1 MELAERVKRI
11 EPSATLIVLM
21 EKEKLTSRGIDVVD
35 FGPGEP
41 DFPTPEHIKRAA
53 VKAIED
59 NKTKYTPS
67 GGVMPL
73 RQAAVEWHAKYLGSA
88 YAPKE
93 CIINCG
99 GKHSLFN
106 VIHALINSGDEVL
119 ILAPYWVS
127 YPEIVKCAD
136 GTPVILETS
145 AESGFIPR
153 ASEIEKAMTPRTKI
167 LILNSPSNPTG
178 AVIPEDEFAKILDV
192 AKKHGVWVLSDECY
206 SHFVYGSAK
215 PFSIASLPDAKDH
228 VIISASLSKTFAMT
242 GWRMGYTLAPQ
253 EISDAV
259 LKLQSQSISNPTSIA
274 QYAALEALRG
284 GMQSVQEMVGEFAKR
299 RRRIIDGLR
308 EIPGVSC
315 HEPMGSFYV
324 FPNVSGAI
332 EEHGSA
338 APVDTLRVAK
348 DLLERAH
355 VVVIPGEAFG
365 APGYLRISY
374 ATSME
379 RIEEGL
385 RRLASFF
392 RAEKPVSSAAAT
404 RG

>member
-1 MELAERVKRI
+1 MELADRVNRI
-11 EPSATLIVLM
+11 EPSATLAVLM
-21 EKEKLTSRGIDVVD
+21 EKEKLTARGIDVVD

-53 VKAIED
+53 IKAIEE

-67 GGVMPL
+67 AGVMPL
-73 RQAAVEWHAKYLGSA
+73 RQAAIDWHAKYLGSS
-88 YAPKE
+88 YGPKE
-93 CIINCG
+93 CVINCG

-106 VIHALINSGDEVL
+106 VINALINSGDEVL

-127 YPEIVKCAD
+127 YPEMVKCAD

-145 AESGFIPR
+145 ADDGFIPR
-153 ASEIEKAMTPRTKI
+153 ASEIEKAITPRTKI
-167 LILNSPSNPTG
+167 LIVNSPANPTG
-178 AVIPEDEFAKILDV
+178 AVIPESEFAKILEV
-192 AKKHGVWVLSDECY
+192 AKENGVWVLSDECY
-206 SHFVYGSAK
+206 SHFVYGDAK
-215 PFSIASLPDAKDH
+215 PFSIASLPGAKDH

-253 EISDAV
+253 PISDAV
-259 LKLQSQSISNPTSIA
+259 LKLQSQSVSNPTSIA

-284 GMQSVQEMVGEFAKR
+284 GMESVEKMISEFAKR

-308 EIPGVSC
+308 KIPGVSC
-315 HEPMGSFYV
+315 HEPAGSFYV
-324 FPNVSGAI
+324 FPNVAGAI
-332 EEHGSA
+332 EGNGATSA
-338 APVDTLRVAK
+338 DTVKAAK
-348 DLLERAH
+348 DLLEHAH

-385 RRLASFF
+385 RRLDNFF
-392 RAEKPVSSAAAT
+392 RVEKPVISAAAT

>member
-1 MELAERVKRI
+1 MELADRVNRI
-11 EPSATLIVLM
+11 EASATLAVLM
-21 EKEKLTSRGIDVVD
+21 EKEKLTARGIDVVD

-53 VKAIED
+53 IKAIEE

-73 RQAAVEWHAKYLGSA
+73 RQAAVDWHAKYLGSS

-93 CIINCG
+93 CVINCG

-136 GTPVILETS
+136 GAPVILETS
-145 AESGFIPR
+145 ADNGFIPR
-153 ASEIEKAMTPRTKI
+153 ASEIEKAITPRTKI
-167 LILNSPSNPTG
+167 LIVNSPANPTG
-178 AVIPEDEFAKILDV
+178 TVIPEDEFAKILEV
-192 AKKHGVWVLSDECY
+192 AKENGVWVLSDECY
-206 SHFVYGSAK
+206 SHFVYGDAR
-215 PFSIASLPDAKDH
+215 PFSIASLPGAKEH

-253 EISDAV
+253 PISDAV
-259 LKLQSQSISNPTSIA
+259 LKLQSQSVSNPTSIA

-284 GMQSVQEMVGEFAKR
+284 GMETVEKMVTEFAKR

-308 EIPGVSC
+308 EIPGVVC
-315 HEPMGSFYV
+315 HEPAGSFYV
-324 FPNVSGAI
+324 FPNVAGAI
-332 EEHGSA
+332 EGNGATSA
-338 APVDTLRVAK
+338 DTVKAAK
-348 DLLERAH
+348 DLLEHAH
-355 VVVIPGEAFG
+355 VAVIPGEAFG

-392 RAEKPVSSAAAT
+392 RAEKSVISAAAT

>member
-11 EPSATLIVLM
+11 EPSATLVVLM

-53 VKAIED
+53 IKAIED

-67 GGVMPL
+67 GGIMPL
-73 RQAAVEWHAKYLGSA
+73 RQAAVDWHAKYLGSA

-93 CIINCG
+93 CVINTG

-106 VIHALINSGDEVL
+106 VIHALINHGDEVL

-136 GTPVILETS
+136 GTPVVLKTS
-145 AESGFIPR
+145 AENGFIPS
-153 ASEIEKAMTPRTKI
+153 ASEIEKAITPRTKI
-167 LILNSPSNPTG
+167 LIVNSPSNPTG
-178 AVIPEDEFAKILDV
+178 AVIPENEFAKILDV
-192 AKKHGVWVLSDECY
+192 AKKRGVWVLSDECY
-206 SHFVYGSAK
+206 SHFVYGNAK
-215 PFSIASLPDAKDH
+215 PFSIASLPGAKDH

-284 GMQSVQEMVGEFAKR
+284 GMESVQEMVTEFAKR

-308 EIPGVSC
+308 EIPGVTC

-324 FPNVSGAI
+324 FPNVAD
-332 EEHGSA
+332 A
-338 APVDTLRVAK
+338 AKGTAGTVDTLRVAK

-374 ATSME
+374 ATSNE

-392 RAEKPVSSAAAT
+392 RADKPVTSAAAT

>member
-1 MELAERVKRI
+1 MKLADRVNRI
-11 EPSATLIVLM
+11 EPSATLAVLM
-21 EKEKLTSRGIDVVD
+21 EKEKLTARGIDVVD

-41 DFPTPEHIKRAA
+41 DFPTPQHIKQAA
-53 VKAIED
+53 IKAIEE

-73 RQAAVEWHAKYLGSA
+73 RQAAVDWHAKYLGSA
-88 YAPKE
+88 YAARE
-93 CIINCG
+93 CVINCG

-145 AESGFIPR
+145 ADDEFIPH
-153 ASEIEKAMTPRTKI
+153 ASEIERAITPHTKI
-167 LILNSPSNPTG
+167 LIVNSPANPTG
-178 AVIPEDEFAKILDV
+178 AVVPEDEFAKILEV

-206 SHFVYGSAK
+206 SHFVYGDAK
-215 PFSIASLPDAKDH
+215 PFSIASLPGAKDH

-253 EISDAV
+253 PISDAV
-259 LKLQSQSISNPTSIA
+259 LKLQSQSVSNPISIA

-284 GMQSVQEMVGEFAKR
+284 GMESVEKMVTEFAKR

-308 EIPGVSC
+308 EIPGAVC
-315 HEPMGSFYV
+315 HEPAGSFYV
-324 FPNVSGAI
+324 FPNVAGAVD
-332 EEHGSA
+332 GSSA
-338 APVDTLRVAK
+338 TSTDTVKVAK

-392 RAEKPVSSAAAT
+392 RAEKPVISAAAT

>member
-1 MELAERVKRI
+1 MELADRVNRI
-11 EPSATLIVLM
+11 EPSATLAVLM
-21 EKEKLTSRGIDVVD
+21 EKEKLTARGIDVVD

-53 VKAIED
+53 IKAIEE

-67 GGVMPL
+67 AGVMPL
-73 RQAAVEWHAKYLGSA
+73 RQAAVEWHAKYLGSS

-93 CIINCG
+93 CVINCG

-145 AESGFIPR
+145 ADDGFIPR
-153 ASEIEKAMTPRTKI
+153 ASEIEKAITPRTKI
-167 LILNSPSNPTG
+167 LIVNSPANPTG
-178 AVIPEDEFAKILDV
+178 AVIPEDEFTKILEV
-192 AKKHGVWVLSDECY
+192 AKENGVWVLSDECY
-206 SHFVYGSAK
+206 SHFVYGDAK
-215 PFSIASLPDAKDH
+215 PFSIVSLPGAKEH

-253 EISDAV
+253 PISDAV
-259 LKLQSQSISNPTSIA
+259 LKLQSQSVSNPTSIA

-284 GMQSVQEMVGEFAKR
+284 GMESVEKMVSEFAKR

-315 HEPMGSFYV
+315 HEPAGSFYV
-324 FPNVSGAI
+324 FPNVAGAI
-332 EEHGSA
+332 ERNGATS
-338 APVDTLRVAK
+338 VDTVKVAK
-348 DLLERAH
+348 ELLEHAH

-385 RRLASFF
+385 RRLTSFF
-392 RAEKPVSSAAAT
+392 RAEKPVISAAAM

>member
-1 MELAERVKRI
+1 MELAKRVKSM
-11 EPSATLIVLM
+11 EPSATLVVFTA
-21 EKEKLTSRGIDVVD
+21 KERLTARGIDVVD

-41 DFPTPEHIKRAA
+41 DFPTPEHVKRAGI
-53 VKAIED
+53 KAIED
-59 NKTKYTPS
+59 NKTKYTAS
-67 GGVMPL
+67 GGITAL
-73 RQAAVEWHAKYLGSA
+73 RQAAAEWHAKNLGSH
-88 YAPKE
+88 YEMKE
-93 CIINCG
+93 CVINAG

-106 VIHALINSGDEVL
+106 VIHALINDGDEVV
-119 ILAPYWVS
+119 IIAPYWVS
-127 YPEIVKCAD
+127 YPEIVKCA
-136 GTPVILETS
+136 GGKPVIVETK
-145 AESGFIPR
+145 AEDGFVPNV
-153 ASEIEKAMTPRTKI
+153 AAIEKAITPRTKI
-167 LILNSPSNPTG
+167 VIVNSPSNPTG
-178 AVIPEDEFAKILDV
+178 AVIPEEEFAKILDV
-192 AKKHGVWVLSDECY
+192 AKKRGVFLLSDECY

-215 PFSIASLPDAKDH
+215 PFSIASLPGAKDR
-228 VIISASLSKTFAMT
+228 VIVSASLSKTFAMT
-242 GWRMGYTLAPQ
+242 GWRMGYTLAPP
-253 EISDAV
+253 EIADAV
-259 LKLQSQSISNPTSIA
+259 LKLQSQSTSNPTSIA

-284 GMQSVQEMVGEFAKR
+284 GMESVHEMVSEFAKR

-308 EIPGVSC
+308 EIPGVVC

-324 FPNVSGAI
+324 FPNVAGAI
-332 EEHGSA
+332 EENGGG
-338 APVDTLRVAK
+338 APVDTVRVAE

-385 RRLASFF
+385 HRLAGFF

>member
-1 MELAERVKRI
+1 MELADRVNRI
-11 EPSATLIVLM
+11 EASATLAVLM
-21 EKEKLTSRGIDVVD
+21 EKEKLTARGIDVVD

-53 VKAIED
+53 IKAIEE

-73 RQAAVEWHAKYLGSA
+73 RQAAVDWHAKYLGSS

-93 CIINCG
+93 CVINCG

-136 GTPVILETS
+136 GAPVILETS
-145 AESGFIPR
+145 ADNGFIPR
-153 ASEIEKAMTPRTKI
+153 ASEIEKAITPRTKI
-167 LILNSPSNPTG
+167 LIVNSPANPTG
-178 AVIPEDEFAKILDV
+178 TVIPEDEFAKILEV
-192 AKKHGVWVLSDECY
+192 AKENGVWVLSDECY
-206 SHFVYGSAK
+206 SHFVYGDAR
-215 PFSIASLPDAKDH
+215 PFSIASLPGAKEH

-253 EISDAV
+253 PISDAV
-259 LKLQSQSISNPTSIA
+259 LKLQSQSVSNPTSIA

-284 GMQSVQEMVGEFAKR
+284 GMETVEKMVTEFAKR

-308 EIPGVSC
+308 EIPGVVC
-315 HEPMGSFYV
+315 HEPAGSFYV
-324 FPNVSGAI
+324 FPSVAGAI
-332 EEHGSA
+332 EGNGATSA
-338 APVDTLRVAK
+338 DTVKAAK
-348 DLLERAH
+348 DLLEHAH
-355 VVVIPGEAFG
+355 VAVIPGEAFG

-392 RAEKPVSSAAAT
+392 RAEKPVISAAAT

>member
-11 EPSATLIVLM
+11 EPSATLAVLM
-21 EKEKLTSRGIDVVD
+21 EKEKLTARGIDVVD

-53 VKAIED
+53 VKAIEE

-67 GGVMPL
+67 GGIMPL
-73 RQAAVEWHAKYLGSA
+73 RQAAVDWHARQLGSA

-93 CIINCG
+93 CVINCG
-99 GKHSLFN
+99 GKHSLFS

-119 ILAPYWVS
+119 IIAPYWVS

-136 GTPVILETS
+136 GTPVVVETL
-145 AESGFIPR
+145 AEGGFIPL
-153 ASEIEKAMTPRTKI
+153 AAEIERAITPRTKI
-167 LILNSPSNPTG
+167 LIVNSPSNPTG
-178 AVIPEDEFAKILDV
+178 AVIPEAEFAKILEV

-206 SHFVYGSAK
+206 SHFVYGDAK
-215 PFSIASLPDAKDH
+215 PFSLASLPGAKDH

-284 GMQSVQEMVGEFAKR
+284 GMESVEKMVGEFAKR
-299 RRRIIDGLR
+299 RRRIVDGLR

-324 FPNVSGAI
+324 FPNVSGAVN
-332 EEHGSA
+332 GGA
-338 APVDTLRVAK
+338 AATDTVQVAK
-348 DLLERAH
+348 DLLEREH
-355 VVVIPGEAFG
+355 VAVIPGEPFG

-392 RAEKPVSSAAAT
+392 RAEKPVSTAAAT

>member
-1 MELAERVKRI
+1 
-11 EPSATLIVLM
+11 
-21 EKEKLTSRGIDVVD
+21 
-35 FGPGEP
+35 
-41 DFPTPEHIKRAA
+41 
-53 VKAIED
+53 
-59 NKTKYTPS
+59 
-67 GGVMPL
+67 MPL
-73 RQAAVEWHAKYLGSA
+73 RQAAVDWHAKYLGSS

-93 CIINCG
+93 CVINCG

-136 GTPVILETS
+136 GAPVILETS
-145 AESGFIPR
+145 ADNGFIPR
-153 ASEIEKAMTPRTKI
+153 ASEIEKAITPRTKI
-167 LILNSPSNPTG
+167 LIVNSPANPTG
-178 AVIPEDEFAKILDV
+178 TVIPEDEFAKILEV
-192 AKKHGVWVLSDECY
+192 AKENGVWVLSDECY
-206 SHFVYGSAK
+206 SHFVYGDAR
-215 PFSIASLPDAKDH
+215 PFSIASLPGAKEH

-253 EISDAV
+253 PISDAV
-259 LKLQSQSISNPTSIA
+259 LKLQSQSVSNPTSIA

-284 GMQSVQEMVGEFAKR
+284 GMETVEKMVTEFAKR

-308 EIPGVSC
+308 EIPGVVC
-315 HEPMGSFYV
+315 HEPAGSFYV
-324 FPNVSGAI
+324 FPNVAGAI
-332 EEHGSA
+332 EGNGATSA
-338 APVDTLRVAK
+338 DTVKAAK
-348 DLLERAH
+348 DLLEHAH
-355 VVVIPGEAFG
+355 VAVIPGEAFG

-392 RAEKPVSSAAAT
+392 RAEKSVISAAAT

>member
-11 EPSATLIVLM
+11 EPSATLVVLM

-41 DFPTPEHIKRAA
+41 DFPTPDHIKRAA
-53 VKAIED
+53 IKAIEE

-73 RQAAVEWHAKYLGSA
+73 RQAAVDWHAKYLGSA
-88 YAPKE
+88 YSPKE
-93 CIINCG
+93 CVINCG

-145 AESGFIPR
+145 AENGFIPSV
-153 ASEIEKAMTPRTKI
+153 SEIEKAITPRTKI
-167 LILNSPSNPTG
+167 LIVNSPSNPTG

-192 AKKHGVWVLSDECY
+192 AKKHGVFVLSDECY
-206 SHFVYGSAK
+206 SHFVYGNAK
-215 PFSIASLPDAKDH
+215 PFSIASLPGAKEH

-242 GWRMGYTLAPQ
+242 GWRMGYTLAPPDV
-253 EISDAV
+253 SDAV

-274 QYAALEALRG
+274 QYAALEALCG
-284 GMQSVQEMVGEFAKR
+284 GMESAEKMVTEFAKR

-324 FPNVSGAI
+324 FPNVARAVEENNGAT
-332 EEHGSA
+332 
-338 APVDTLRVAK
+338 PVDTLRAAK
-348 DLLERAH
+348 DLLEHAH

-385 RRLASFF
+385 RRLAGFF
-392 RAEKPVSSAAAT
+392 RAEKQVSSAATT